1 LITAPTKVRIS
12 PKEAVMHKPLALLTV
27 ALCLACAVGPA
38 LAAGTPD
45 KSTATFVGKAPEKP
59 LTKEQKEAQ
68 ERAKTQSNQLKQTA
82 TDLGP
87 QGPQKQTKKPGEMPN
102 FGVNPEA
109 DAMLKNMA
117 KPKK

>member
-1 LITAPTKVRIS
+1 
-12 PKEAVMHKPLALLTV
+12 MHRSLSLFTI
-27 ALCLACAVGPA
+27 ALCLVCAAVPA

-59 LTKEQKEAQ
+59 LTKEQLEAQ
-68 ERAKTQSNQLKQTA
+68 ERAKIRRQQIKQTA

>member
-1 LITAPTKVRIS
+1 MQRSLSLFTI
-12 PKEAVMHKPLALLTV
+12 
-27 ALCLACAVGPA
+27 ALCLVCAAVPA
-38 LAAGTPD
+38 LAAGAPD

-68 ERAKTQSNQLKQTA
+68 ERAKIQNNQLKQTA

-102 FGVNPEA
+102 FAVNPEA